1 MNNRMPTPDFLEDIL
16 AFLYTIGEKPNPEDD
31 VLNQEGDDE
40 MDGDCDEEE

>member
-1 MNNRMPTPDFLEDIL
+1 MPTPDFLEDIL